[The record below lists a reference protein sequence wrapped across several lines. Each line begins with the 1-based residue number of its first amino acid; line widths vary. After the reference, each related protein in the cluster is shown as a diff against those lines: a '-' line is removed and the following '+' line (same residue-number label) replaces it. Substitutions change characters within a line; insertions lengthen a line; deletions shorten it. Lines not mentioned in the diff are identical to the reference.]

1 MNVTARVENGLARLV
16 ISAPEDRNALDVAT
30 VKAMR
35 AALSEVRG
43 RPDLRMLLLESD
55 VDKVFSLGMN
65 LTKLGNETDPGAW
78 KGYHSVANFVD
89 FLIDL
94 ATMPVPTLAVVD
106 GVAAAG
112 GVELAC
118 VCDMIIGTTNASFS
132 IAQLRKGIFPFI
144 TSTVLVPRIG
154 QSRFL
159 HWALSG
165 VTMPAR
171 RLFDLGLI
179 NQLCEPSERDRVV
192 SVFADR
198 VLSFD
203 SETLRAGI
211 SALRAEDGNLRAR
224 IRHAHSMFALNCI
237 ALSEKAGHAG

>member
-1 MNVTARVENGLARLV
+1 MNVRVKLEGGIARLV
-16 ISAPEDRNALDVAT
+16 ISVPEARNALDVAT
-30 VKAMR
+30 VKALR
-35 AALSEVRG
+35 QSLTEVRG
-43 RPDLRMLLLESD
+43 RDDLRLLVLESD
-55 VDKVFSLGMN
+55 VAKVFSLGMN
-65 LTKLGNETDPGAW
+65 LTKLSSEADTGAW
-78 KGYHSVANFVD
+78 AGYQAVAYFVD
-89 FLIDL
+89 LLIDL

-118 VCDMIIGTTNASFS
+118 VCDMIIGTSNASFS

-179 NQLCEPSERDRVV
+179 NQLCEPVERDRVV
-192 SVFADR
+192 GLFTDR

-203 SETLRAGI
+203 SETLRAGM

-224 IRHAHSMFALNCI
+224 IRHAHSMFALNCL
-237 ALSEKAGHAG
+237 ALQEKAADAR